1 MLQTLNRV
9 FVVFLILAVL
19 AGIAISMFVLFFPEA
34 GSELEETKSMDR
46 SPIFVLEVSNI
57 SLRLNDSPLLLNYT
71 IYTPPLKESD
81 ELYLDIY
88 SEGRYLGSLDCLEDF
103 EFSDE
108 SYEGLTALNCTAV
121 IPYEYS
127 ESQEYLVYAVIYSD
141 DYEFASGP
149 ARVKA
154 FWTEYEDY
162 FQEISVFIFIGVLA
176 VYALLLFPLM
186 LVIAHIASKTKHQE
200 GRYTIFSL
208 LNPFANK
215 KTLVQKFN
223 SFVISPYFWL
233 FEVIGILIILLYML
247 LTAQIWKSST
257 AFIAFFLSGML
268 AFIVPFL
275 WCAAWWYADFRER
288 EPLRVLV
295 TFFLWG
301 MLASLMS
308 IGLNSSMG
316 ALFELAGIGFLA
328 AFLVAP
334 IVEESYKGSG
344 IAVLGEHREFN
355 SIEDG
360 FLYGFVIGMGFSFIE
375 DWIYLLSVPMGSSVL
390 AWLLLFIMR
399 SIMFSSSHGLYTAIT
414 GGVIGFLIEK
424 GFKAPALGL
433 FIGVPIAAVFHAIH
447 NSGEV
452 LTTIFGAAGTCA
464 CCLLVPLFDFG
475 GLFLLMM
482 LFLWALLRKKGLSR
496 KDSS

>member
-1 MLQTLNRV
+1 MLQTINRV
-9 FVVFLILAVL
+9 VVVFLMLAVL
-19 AGIAISMFVLFFPEA
+19 AGIAISMFVLFFPGADDEFE
-34 GSELEETKSMDR
+34 ELRSMDR
-46 SPIFVLEVSNI
+46 SPIFTLEASNI
-57 SLRLNDSPLLLNYT
+57 SVRLNDSPLLLNYT
-71 IYTPPLKESD
+71 LYTAPLQESD

-88 SEGRYLGSLDCLEDF
+88 SEGRYLGTLDCLEDYM
-103 EFSDE
+103 FSNE
-108 SYEGLTALNCTAV
+108 SYEGLTELNCTAV
-121 IPYEYS
+121 IPYDYS
-127 ESQEYLVYAVIYSD
+127 KSQEYHIYATIYST

-154 FWTEYEDY
+154 DWTEYEDH
-162 FQEISVFIFIGVLA
+162 FQGISASIFIGILA
-176 VYALLLFPLM
+176 VYALVLFPLT
-186 LVIAHIASKTKHQE
+186 LLIAYIASRSKNKE
-200 GRYTIFSL
+200 YTIFSL

-233 FEVIGILIILLYML
+233 FEVIGILIIMLYML
-247 LTAQIWKSST
+247 LTAQIWKSDT
-257 AFIAFFLSGML
+257 AFTAFFISGML

-301 MLASLMS
+301 MLAALMS
-308 IGLNSSMG
+308 IGISSSMG
-316 ALFELAGIGFLA
+316 DLLELAGMGLLA
-328 AFLVAP
+328 TFLVAP
-334 IVEESYKGSG
+334 LVEESYKASG

-360 FLYGFVIGMGFSFIE
+360 FVYGFVIGMGFSFIE

-390 AWLLLFIMR
+390 AWLLMFIVR

-414 GGVIGFLIEK
+414 GGVIGLLIEK

-433 FIGVPIAAVFHAIH
+433 FIGVPIAAVFHAVH
-447 NSGEV
+447 NSGE
-452 LTTIFGAAGTCA
+452 LLSTIFGAPGVCA
-464 CCLLVPLFDFG
+464 CCLLVPLFDYG
-475 GLFLLMM
+475 GMFLLLI
-482 LFLWALLRKKGLSR
+482 LFLWALLRKKGLTL